1 MQINTPQIRFKGFT
15 EPWEIRKLGEIGTCQ
30 SGIGFPEAE
39 QGGQEGIPFFKVSDM
54 NIDGNENELRHSNNY
69 VTQEQ
74 IERKKWKPITEV
86 PAIFFAKVGAAV
98 MLNRKRLVK
107 TPFLLDNNTMAYKF
121 SDGWNANF
129 GKALF
134 DTIDLT
140 ALVQVG
146 ALPSY
151 NAGDVENIEIPIPN
165 SAEQQKIGELFG
177 NFDNLINLYGRKCE
191 SLKKIKK
198 AMLYKMFPQNGESTP
213 QIRFK
218 GFTEPWEIRKC
229 KELCDITT
237 GKSNTQDQSANG
249 IYPFFIRSD
258 TPAKSN
264 RYLYDDEA
272 VITIGDGNIGRVFH
286 YINGKYDLHQ
296 RCYKMSN
303 FRELIAKYFYYYFS
317 ANFYKRAMTMTA
329 KATVDS
335 VRLDMIAEMDIMYP
349 NSKKEQTKIG
359 EYFANLDRLIML
371 HDKKIQKLKSIK
383 TALLNKAFAK

>member
-1 MQINTPQIRFKGFT
+1 MLPTYKDKTMQTN
-15 EPWEIRKLGEIGTCQ
+15 
-30 SGIGFPEAE
+30 
-39 QGGQEGIPFFKVSDM
+39 
-54 NIDGNENELRHSNNY
+54 
-69 VTQEQ
+69 
-74 IERKKWKPITEV
+74 
-86 PAIFFAKVGAAV
+86 
-98 MLNRKRLVK
+98 
-107 TPFLLDNNTMAYKF
+107 
-121 SDGWNANF
+121 
-129 GKALF
+129 
-134 DTIDLT
+134 
-140 ALVQVG
+140 
-146 ALPSY
+146 
-151 NAGDVENIEIPIPN
+151 
-165 SAEQQKIGELFG
+165 
-177 NFDNLINLYGRKCE
+177 
-191 SLKKIKK
+191 
-198 AMLYKMFPQNGESTP
+198 TP

-349 NSKKEQTKIG
+349 NSKKEQQKIG
-359 EYFANLDRLIML
+359 ELFGNFDNLINLYGRKCESL
-371 HDKKIQKLKSIK
+371 KKIKKAMLYKMFPQNGESAPQIRFKGFTEPWQWCKVEDCMKTITDYVAAGSFADIAANVEYKNSPDYAQLVRTVDLKHK
-383 TALLNKAFAK
+383 F